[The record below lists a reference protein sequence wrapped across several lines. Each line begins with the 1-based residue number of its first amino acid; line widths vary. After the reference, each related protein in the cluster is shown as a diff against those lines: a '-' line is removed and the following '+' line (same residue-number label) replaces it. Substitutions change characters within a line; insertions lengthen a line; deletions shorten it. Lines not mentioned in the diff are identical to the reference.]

1 MFIHGISKW
10 KAKKKKNDNVLY
22 KMISS
27 RLNNTHFCSL
37 SVKKKQ
43 NQMVKRAKLCNV

>member
-1 MFIHGISKW
+1 MESQ
-10 KAKKKKNDNVLY
+10 KKNDNVLY

-37 SVKKKQ
+37 SVKKKTESDG
-43 NQMVKRAKLCNV
+43 KKG